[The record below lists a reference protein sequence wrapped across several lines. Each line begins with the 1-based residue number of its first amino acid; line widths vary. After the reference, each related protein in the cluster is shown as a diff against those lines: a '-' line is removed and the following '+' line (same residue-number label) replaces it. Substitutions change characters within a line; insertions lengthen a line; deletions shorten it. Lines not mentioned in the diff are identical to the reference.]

1 MCSVRLK
8 KNAIQSYNLFLLP
21 FRTSNYYIIVTKLQ
35 VRNLNKTTNYLK
47 KEIQLIVI
55 TFIYINSKCYNLNR

>member
-1 MCSVRLK
+1 MCSVRIN
-8 KNAIQSYNLFLLP
+8 KNAFQLYSLFLFLL
-21 FRTSNYYIIVTKLQ
+21 RINNYCIILTELQ

-47 KEIQLIVI
+47 KEKQLIVI